1 MKTNEL
7 IKHLRFCGDPEA
19 CCIGCSRLDEMG
31 VDGGTNACMCN
42 LMQQAANAIEELQTQ
57 LRDEM
62 HRHDRLQDFEVAEAQ
77 DLATVKAER
86 DALLAEMKREKGCG
100 GCVHRDTQWNEEPCD
115 SCRKDPKSPAWK
127 WRGRS

>member
-7 IKHLRFCGDPEA
+7 IKHLRFCADMESLCTA
-19 CCIGCSRLDEMG
+19 CNRYDDMG
-31 VDGGTNACMCN
+31 IDGGTHACVCD

-77 DLATVKAER
+77 DLAAVKAER
-86 DALLAEMKREKGCG
+86 DAMLAEMKHDKGCA
-100 GCVHRDTQWNEEPCD
+100 GCEHCDIEWYEEPCD